1 MRKRL
6 ARGISMVF
14 SFLVEYPIYNNIIQ
28 KIFEFVKKLAE
39 TLVFRPFQREFRKF
53 SLVFQ

>member
-1 MRKRL
+1 
-6 ARGISMVF
+6 MVF